1 MASIRTELGRHV
13 WIRAT
18 LFRGPEKVPGILC
31 RNCRAYRYGEDPDRP
46 VTGCMSDIDVGKVG
60 DTRLADYREQEMRR
74 RAEHDAAERQREA
87 DLLAGI
93 DDGRPPSQ
101 FETHLQQLL
110 EKELG

>member
-1 MASIRTELGRHV
+1 MANVRPVLGRHV
-13 WIRAT
+13 WMRAT

-46 VTGCMSDIDVGKVG
+46 VTGCISDIDVAKVG

-74 RAEHDAAERQREA
+74 RQHIERESESFVELQR
-87 DLLAGI
+87 D
-93 DDGRPPSQ
+93 RPPTE
-101 FETHLQQLL
+101 FEKHLERLL

>member
-1 MASIRTELGRHV
+1 MANITPVTGRHV
-13 WIRAT
+13 WMRAT

-46 VTGCMSDIDVGKVG
+46 VTGCLSDIDVGKVG

-74 RAEHDAAERQREA
+74 RKEQDEAERAMTIQP
-87 DLLAGI
+87 DKPLS
-93 DDGRPPSQ
+93 P
-101 FETHLQQLL
+101 FERHLQEQL

>member
-1 MASIRTELGRHV
+1 MANIRSELGRHI

-46 VTGCMSDIDVGKVG
+46 VTGCISDIDVAKVG

-74 RAEHDAAERQREA
+74 RKIQDEAESIMDHSD
-87 DLLAGI
+87 
-93 DDGRPPSQ
+93 RPPTQ
-101 FETHLQQLL
+101 FEKHLEQLL